1 MCKNYMIYEK
11 RKSFY
16 LICQLVVRLSSLETR
31 HEELEQNLDQL
42 FLVIMGS
49 IVFLM
54 QVSQSPYSPY

>member
-1 MCKNYMIYEK
+1 MIYEK

-31 HEELEQNLDQL
+31 HEELGQNLDQL

-54 QVSQSPYSPY
+54 QVSKSPYSPY

>member
-1 MCKNYMIYEK
+1 MIYEK

-31 HEELEQNLDQL
+31 HEELGQNLDQL

>member
-1 MCKNYMIYEK
+1 MIYEK

>member
-1 MCKNYMIYEK
+1 MIYEK

-31 HEELEQNLDQL
+31 HEELGQNLDQL

-54 QVSQSPYSPY
+54 QVSQSPYSPN

>member
-1 MCKNYMIYEK
+1 MIYEK

-31 HEELEQNLDQL
+31 HEELGQNLDQL

-54 QVSQSPYSPY
+54 QVSQIPYSFY